1 MKKLYFAL
9 MALGLSLTANAADY
23 YLVGGFNGWNPADA
37 NCKFTES
44 TDGNYTLDL
53 NETLISGFKITD
65 GSWSGS
71 VNLGSNG
78 SKLVVGEPYAMVQGS
93 NGNVEIEGDKKIVNP
108 HLVFNP
114 TASTLLIT
122 GQEGEVEYAYVLRGN
137 FDGGIDWNDL
147 QLVEKDGKW
156 VSDPT
161 AVAACGFG
169 VKKIDKATKNQLQW
183 ISSAETGVVTLNTPL
198 PLVVD
203 GTNFTIAAGTYT
215 FTVDP
220 EAMTLTVTGE
230 GGDDPEPPT
239 PSVAPD
245 ALYVIG
251 NLSVGQWST
260 TAEGTVALT
269 KNGNIFTGQ
278 INVTDAT
285 LGKGEPEGY
294 FSFLTTTG
302 EDWNAVNSADRYGSL
317 VADAPIKDETPVE
330 MKKYAVGVDASAAT
344 SWKVA
349 VGVYNVTVNFETMQ
363 VVLKGVFDAVE
374 EIEAAEGE
382 ALYFNLQ
389 GVQVE
394 NPVNGVYVK
403 VLNGKATKVVV
414 K

>member
-65 GSWSGS
+65 GSWTGS

-93 NGNVEIEGDKKIVNP
+93 NGNVEMDGNIANP

-114 TASTLLIT
+114 AASTLLIT
-122 GQEGEVEYAYVLRGN
+122 GQEAEVEYAYVLHGN
-137 FDGGIDWNDL
+137 FDGSTVWTNIDL
-147 QLVEKDGKW
+147 TEKDGKW
-156 VSDPT
+156 VSKPT
-161 AVAACGFG
+161 EVAACGFG
-169 VKKIDKATKNQLQW
+169 IKKVDKATQNQLQW
-183 ISSAETGVVTLNTPL
+183 ISSAETGVVTLDTPL
-198 PLVVD
+198 PLVVE
-203 GTNFTIAAGTYT
+203 GTNFSIAAGTYT
-215 FTVDP
+215 FSVDP
-220 EAMTLTVTGE
+220 TAMTLTVTGK

-269 KNGNIFTGQ
+269 KDGNIFTGQ

-285 LGKGEPEGY
+285 LGKGEPVGY

-302 EDWNAVNSADRYGSL
+302 EDLNAVNSADRYGSL

-349 VGVYNVTVNFETMQ
+349 AGVYNVTVNFETMQ
-363 VVLKGVFDAVE
+363 VVLKAATDAVE

-382 ALYFNLQ
+382 AVYFNLQ